1 MFVRSVRF
9 VLLLLLVVAAFGA
22 SAVRAHAAAEVRNEE
37 SSTSSS
43 QSESNSQVSV
53 QQTVVEEHT
62 TQTSD
67 SVLSQG
73 GTDGGGLQTK
83 PEELVN
89 QSNHIVEP
97 TQQAA
102 LVNSDIVEMKETSS
116 KVAAKQHTYYSANK
130 HVVLAAESH
139 TTPVQL
145 QPTPTTQTTPQ
156 PNAPVSNSTN
166 PLMVLLSATS
176 NAIFTIS
183 GSLLQMLNAV
193 VPLSTSYM
201 LVGLVLTS
209 LMVLLLASVV
219 VTYLKRMGFAHGARS
234 NPVAQAT
241 IILFAKSS
249 SKWFTK
255 QDSVFSYLVSNK
267 IMKLH
272 NVGGI
277 L

>member
-1 MFVRSVRF
+1 
-9 VLLLLLVVAAFGA
+9 
-22 SAVRAHAAAEVRNEE
+22 
-37 SSTSSS
+37 
-43 QSESNSQVSV
+43 
-53 QQTVVEEHT
+53 
-62 TQTSD
+62 
-67 SVLSQG
+67 
-73 GTDGGGLQTK
+73 
-83 PEELVN
+83 
-89 QSNHIVEP
+89 
-97 TQQAA
+97 
-102 LVNSDIVEMKETSS
+102 
-116 KVAAKQHTYYSANK
+116 
-130 HVVLAAESH
+130 
-139 TTPVQL
+139 
-145 QPTPTTQTTPQ
+145 
-156 PNAPVSNSTN
+156 
-166 PLMVLLSATS
+166 
-176 NAIFTIS
+176 
-183 GSLLQMLNAV
+183 
-193 VPLSTSYM
+193 M

>member
-43 QSESNSQVSV
+43 QSESSSQVSV

-62 TQTSD
+62 TQTSG

-73 GTDGGGLQTK
+73 ETDGGGLQAE
-83 PEELVN
+83 PEEQAK
-89 QSNHIVEP
+89 QSQHIVELS
-97 TQQAA
+97 QQAT
-102 LVNSDIVEMKETSS
+102 LVTSNTVEKVETSNIA
-116 KVAAKQHTYYSANK
+116 VAKQHSNYAANK

-139 TTPVQL
+139 TTSVQL
-145 QPTPTTQTTPQ
+145 QPTPTTQTIPQ
-156 PNAPVSNSTN
+156 PNAPVSNSAN

-183 GSLLQMLNAV
+183 GSLLHILSVV
-193 VPLSTSYM
+193 VPFSTSYI
-201 LVGLVLTS
+201 LVGLVLTT

-241 IILFAKSS
+241 IIFFAKSS

-267 IMKLH
+267 MKLH